1 MKKVFLFLSI
11 ACTHISLAQ
20 QIDLN
25 ESNWH
30 FDAEDHKILVHEGQK
45 SLMLI
50 DGVAIPKGIKL
61 ENGIIEFDMF
71 YSDAMSFPGILFHR
85 EDDKNYEEFY
95 LRPWLSGNPDATQYS
110 PLYNGFSGWQ
120 LYYGESYAKAVELP
134 FEQWVHFKLA
144 IKNNLMDIYIGNVDE
159 PTYTVELKR
168 AFVDGGLGFKNA
180 FAPAYFANL
189 KVIPT
194 ENVMIK
200 GTPVPEKA
208 MAEGTVSSWE
218 ISPAFAES
226 ALENTTT
233 LPNDYASRSYKTV
246 SVEKT
251 GVLNIAQYTERQ
263 PGQNTVYL
271 KLDVSS
277 GEEQTLPFE
286 FGFSDRVRV
295 YLNGELL
302 YYASDVW
309 QSRDYKF
316 LGTIGLHDTLFLPL
330 KKGKNEIVLAVS
342 ESFGGWGAIA
352 RFPSM
357 PNIKLQ

>member
-11 ACTHISLAQ
+11 TCIHISMAQ
-20 QIDLN
+20 QLDLN
-25 ESNWH
+25 DPNWN
-30 FDAEDHKILVHEGQK
+30 FDSEGHKILMHEGQT
-45 SLMLI
+45 SLMLT
-50 DGVAIPKGIKL
+50 DGVALRSDIKL

-71 YSDAMSFPGILFHR
+71 YSDEMSFPGIIFHR
-85 EDDKNYEEFY
+85 EDNQNYEEFY

-144 IKNNLMDIYIGNVDE
+144 IKNKLMDIYIGNVDE
-159 PTYTVELKR
+159 PTYSVELKR
-168 AFVDGGLGFKNA
+168 AFTNGGLGFKNA

-189 KVIPT
+189 KVVQT
-194 ENVMIK
+194 DDVVIK
-200 GTPVPEKA
+200 GTPVPEKP
-208 MAEGTVSSWE
+208 MTEGTVSSWE
-218 ISPAFAES
+218 ISPAFQES
-226 ALENTTT
+226 ALENSYT
-233 LPNDYASRSYKTV
+233 LPTDYASQTYTTV
-246 SVEKT
+246 PTEKT
-251 GVLNIAQYTERQ
+251 GVLNIAQYTKRQ

-277 GEEQTLPFE
+277 GEGQTVPFE
-286 FGFSDRVRV
+286 FGFSDRIRV
-295 YLNGELL
+295 YLNGQLL

-330 KKGKNEIVLAVS
+330 KKGENEIVLAVS

-357 PNIKLQ
+357 SKIKIQ